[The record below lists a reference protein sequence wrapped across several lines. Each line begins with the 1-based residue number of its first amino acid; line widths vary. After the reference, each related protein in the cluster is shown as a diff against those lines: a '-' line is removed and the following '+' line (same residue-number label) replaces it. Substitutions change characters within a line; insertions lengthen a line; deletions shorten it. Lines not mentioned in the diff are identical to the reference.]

1 MKKRM
6 TRILYVFYAKTKAHS
21 LSSAYQ
27 KHKAHLASLILIT
40 IELLWTIYLIKS
52 CFYKCLW
59 EKSLFFPSAGEL
71 SAIYIIK
78 LYPSGNSHFALHNPR
93 EWRQASAKSGDTALA
108 LPLLSMEEQNPE
120 IYHSDHFLWFTDV
133 FTCCL
138 SSSFL
143 LTFAQLSSFT
153 TSSVH
158 LHFILKKCS
167 LFP

>member
-1 MKKRM
+1 M
-6 TRILYVFYAKTKAHS
+6 LYVFYAKTKAYS
-21 LSSAYQ
+21 LFSSYQ

-40 IELLWTIYLIKS
+40 IELLRTIYLIHA

-59 EKSLFFPSAGEL
+59 EKSLLFPSAGKL
-71 SAIYIIK
+71 SAVYIIK
-78 LYPSGNSHFALHNPR
+78 LFPSGNSHFVLHNPW
-93 EWRQASAKSGDTALA
+93 EWRQAGAKPGNTALA
-108 LPLLSMEEQNPE
+108 LPLLSVEEQNPQ
-120 IYHSDHFLWFTDV
+120 IHQSDHFLQFTDV

-143 LTFAQLSSFT
+143 LTFAQLSGST

-158 LHFILKKCS
+158 LHLILKKCS